1 MQFIR
6 NMKIGVRLIAG
17 FTLVVVLTIAVGL
30 VGIRNLSQ
38 VNDLSNDMYQRDLV
52 GLNTIQNAN
61 YALIVAGRSLRT
73 SLLAPTFEERDAAAQ
88 ASRKALTDTAALI
101 EQARASFITAEGR
114 AVIGKL
120 DEPLQ
125 RYANTLEQILSTH
138 LASGQVAERSAV
150 TELMPAL
157 AQNGKVVDDL
167 LSQVVEYRRGRA
179 SVTSDEITSIYL
191 SSRTEMIG
199 LMVIATALGFAIG
212 IFVTR
217 TIVRPLNTA
226 VSVADSL
233 AAGDLGVQVEVESH
247 DETGKLLAAMQNMT
261 QRLRSVMGDVRN
273 AADSLSSASEQV
285 SATSQSLSQAATEQA
300 AGVEETTA
308 SVEQMSASIAQN
320 TESAQITDGIAGKAA
335 NDAVEG
341 GRAVRDMVVAMKQ
354 IADKIGII
362 DDIAYQTNLLAL
374 NAAIEAARA
383 GDHGKGFAVVAAEVR
398 KLAERSQVA
407 AQEIGGV
414 ASNSVQLAEQAG
426 RLLDEIVPNI
436 QKTSDLVQEIT
447 AASQEQSSG
456 AAQINIAMGQMNQ
469 ITQQNASASE
479 ELAATSE
486 EMNAQASQLQ
496 ELISYFRLDNA
507 PTGKSLHPAPMHKPN
522 NVRALHREGSRRTTA
537 PQALADEGQFVSFN

>member
-6 NMKIGVRLIAG
+6 NLKIGVRLITG
-17 FTLVVVLTIAVGL
+17 FSLVVLLTAL
-30 VGIRNLSQ
+30 VGALGIINLSK
-38 VNDLSNDMYQRDLV
+38 VNTLSDQMYNREMLA
-52 GLNTIQNAN
+52 LEHMQNAN
-61 YALIVAGRSLRT
+61 LNLAYTGRSLRNA
-73 SLLAPTFEERDAAAQ
+73 LLATTLEDRDAAYAQ
-88 ASRKALTDTAALI
+88 VQSSIKAMHEHVELASSSFTSEKSVADLKRLTQLMSDYEKTVQGVLDRY
-101 EQARASFITAEGR
+101 RASG
-114 AVIGKL
+114 
-120 DEPLQ
+120 
-125 RYANTLEQILSTH
+125 
-138 LASGQVAERSAV
+138 
-150 TELMPAL
+150 AL
-157 AQNGKVVDDL
+157 AQ
-167 LSQVVEYRRGRA
+167 
-179 SVTSDEITSIYL
+179 TSDISVLMPQLRQQGSATDEAMTEMVGHKKQRAKEANESIASIYL
-191 SSRTEMIG
+191 HARTEMIA
-199 LMVIATALGFAIG
+199 LIVIAAVLGFAIG
-212 IFVTR
+212 AFVTR
-217 TIVRPLNTA
+217 TISRPLNRA
-226 VSVADSL
+226 MDIANSL
-233 AAGDLGVQVEVESH
+233 AEGDLNVRVEVDSR
-247 DETGKLLAAMQNMT
+247 DETGKLLASMQHMT
-261 QRLRSVMGDVRN
+261 ERLRTVMTDVRS

-300 AGVEETTA
+300 ASVEETTA
-308 SVEQMSASIAQN
+308 SVEEMSASIAQN

-341 GRAVRDMVVAMKQ
+341 GRAVREMVQAMKQ

-414 ASNSVQLAEQAG
+414 ASNSVQLAAQAG
-426 RLLDEIVPNI
+426 ALLNEIVPNI

-479 ELAATSE
+479 ELAATAE

-496 ELISYFRLDNA
+496 ELISYFRLGEQA
-507 PTGKSLHPAPMHKPN
+507 ASAYQRRPEPRPG
-522 NVRALHREGSRRTTA
+522 NVRELRRA
-537 PQALADEGQFVSFN
+537 PERKTLQAVVDEGQFVSFN